1 MNVSGKLLY
10 RVSAVLIALY
20 AAAHAAGFWTVD
32 PAWGVDAVV
41 EGMKSSEF
49 DVMGFRR
56 RYWDFF
62 IGFGTV
68 VTLLMTF
75 TALVAWQLGA
85 LAAAMPRALRPVAW
99 GLALAY
105 VLMSAMMWLWFFLP
119 PIVFSTVIAL
129 CLLVAAART
138 RYAENRSSNDA

>member
-1 MNVSGKLLY
+1 MTITPKLLY

-20 AAAHAAGFWTVD
+20 AVAHAAGFWTVD

-41 EGMKSSEF
+41 GGMKTREF

-56 RYWDFF
+56 NYWDFF

-68 VTLLMTF
+68 VTLTMSF
-75 TALVAWQLGA
+75 TALVAWQLGT
-85 LAAAMPRALRPVAW
+85 LAAGMPRALRPVAW

-129 CLLVAAART
+129 CLLVAVSRT
-138 RYAENRSSNDA
+138 RYAEA